1 MLTLVVVCNKTLFNT
16 LRGARAVGQG
26 IGHGMLVAGSSFV
39 APLAYTAAGLIYV
52 AETGINYRKYKKGLI
67 TKKEFKKR
75 ALMGAVG
82 KLSAILG
89 TSIGAAAGFAVGTA
103 IAPGVG
109 SIVGV
114 VVGGVSGS
122 LLLRALAL
130 KSIKKIDNYLV
141 ERKF

>member
-1 MLTLVVVCNKTLFNT
+1 
-16 LRGARAVGQG
+16 
-26 IGHGMLVAGSSFV
+26 MLVAGSSLV